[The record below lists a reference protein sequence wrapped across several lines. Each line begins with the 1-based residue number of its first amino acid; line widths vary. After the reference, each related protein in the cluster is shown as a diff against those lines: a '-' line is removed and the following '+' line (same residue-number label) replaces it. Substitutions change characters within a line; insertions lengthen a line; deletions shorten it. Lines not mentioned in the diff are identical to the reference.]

1 MYVLYY
7 NMNVYYIYNKERR
20 NEMKKYRVYDNNTNE
35 LIMESDDKFDINVFL
50 MTNTSGD
57 IYTFHNEG
65 EYFIMWFECYTVYIK
80 M

>member
-1 MYVLYY
+1 MV
-7 NMNVYYIYNKERR
+7 
-20 NEMKKYRVYDNNTNE
+20 KKYRVYDNNTNE
-35 LIMESDDKFDINVFL
+35 LIMETDEKFDVNVFL

-57 IYTFHNEG
+57 IYSFHNEG